1 MRRLRKDKENG
12 PRHHSKAQ
20 CTAHLVKLP
29 AACYPTQAIGP
40 IPAAR
45 TPRLLLMAPFNFHS
59 IQTLEISNA
68 DNPIIDIK
76 DGRLTLTAVR
86 GDERI
91 MITAPMGDNN
101 ARFDEQQ
108 CTVRGQNN
116 ARFADNNARFAP
128 EVVKPIQRKTKR
140 RKAYVQ
146 VLPAT
151 DKRVGESNPLAKL
164 NEASVREILAL
175 LADKNMRD
183 NYQTVGAFYSEIGKA
198 YGVCLHT
205 ISNIDRGISWKH
217 VAR

>member
-29 AACYPTQAIGP
+29 AACYSRQAIGP
-40 IPAAR
+40 LPAAR

-76 DGRLTLTAVR
+76 DGRLTLTAIR

-91 MITAPMGDNN
+91 MITAPIRNSN
-101 ARFDEQQ
+101 AQL
-108 CTVRGQNN
+108 
-116 ARFADNNARFAP
+116 AP
-128 EVVKPIQRKTKR
+128 AIAVKPVQRKAKR
-140 RKAYVQ
+140 RSAYIQ
-146 VLPAT
+146 VLPT
-151 DKRVGESNPLAKL
+151 SDKRVGESNPLAKL
-164 NEASVREILAL
+164 SEASVREILAL
-175 LADKNMRD
+175 LADEKMRD

-198 YGVCLHT
+198 YGVGLHT